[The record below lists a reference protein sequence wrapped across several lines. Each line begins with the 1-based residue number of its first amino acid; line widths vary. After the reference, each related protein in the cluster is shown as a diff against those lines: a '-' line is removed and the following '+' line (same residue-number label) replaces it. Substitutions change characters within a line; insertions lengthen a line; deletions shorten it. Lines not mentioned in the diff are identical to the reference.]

1 MQLRELGTWADA
13 LRLRCIGDDP
23 PFRRALGASRCV
35 CALSTI
41 SAPPASHGIAAWRRW
56 DLFEEDPDEELF
68 TGDKPA
74 AVQDQAPRL
83 RLRTHFT

>member
-1 MQLRELGTWADA
+1 MPSRRRERPRAADSPTTTA
-13 LRLRCIGDDP
+13 GETARGRLNRLDP
-23 PFRRALGASRCV
+23 
-35 CALSTI
+35 
-41 SAPPASHGIAAWRRW
+41 SHCLVLIAAWRRW